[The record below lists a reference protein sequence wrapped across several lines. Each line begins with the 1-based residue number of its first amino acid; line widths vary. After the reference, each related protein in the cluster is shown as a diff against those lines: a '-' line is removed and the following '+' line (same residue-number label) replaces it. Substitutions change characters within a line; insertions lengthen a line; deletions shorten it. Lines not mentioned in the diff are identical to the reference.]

1 MTRKTLALLLALAA
15 GSAYAAAD
23 SFADSIPAQADGV
36 PLAYVG
42 KDTTATTALTLTAKP
57 SGGDAIGYLPKDSRV
72 HVLLAD
78 DHGNHLVRTDYGLT
92 GWAQKG
98 ENPDAG
104 SEAFPPLETAK
115 DEYAATLHYNPQL
128 AGKPHN
134 NPSEETLTLETA
146 LQPGGVRYQ
155 IYCDGDVNTPPC
167 TFTPIAKKQAK
178 KATRIGLPD
187 NLTLPGNG
195 YVYSNSSDNSPYR
208 LRDKW
213 RIQGKEAQNIKQP
226 FYALGYH
233 GTYQGRSYRQENGL
247 AETRAEPLPLTD
259 RIDGSNTIAEV
270 APGSEVTLILLRQP
284 FARAGEAPDYSYI
297 AKDSPYWLLL
307 QTADGKTGWHKV
319 ESRFNAD
326 YHQPKFHMQYD

>member
-1 MTRKTLALLLALAA
+1 M
-15 GSAYAAAD
+15 
-23 SFADSIPAQADGV
+23 
-36 PLAYVG
+36 
-42 KDTTATTALTLTAKP
+42 
-57 SGGDAIGYLPKDSRV
+57 
-72 HVLLAD
+72 
-78 DHGNHLVRTDYGLT
+78 
-92 GWAQKG
+92 
-98 ENPDAG
+98 
-104 SEAFPPLETAK
+104 
-115 DEYAATLHYNPQL
+115 
-128 AGKPHN
+128 
-134 NPSEETLTLETA
+134 
-146 LQPGGVRYQ
+146 
-155 IYCDGDVNTPPC
+155 
-167 TFTPIAKKQAK
+167 
-178 KATRIGLPD
+178 
-187 NLTLPGNG
+187 
-195 YVYSNSSDNSPYR
+195 YSNSSDYRPYR

-326 YHQPKFHMQYD
+326 YHQPEFNMQYD